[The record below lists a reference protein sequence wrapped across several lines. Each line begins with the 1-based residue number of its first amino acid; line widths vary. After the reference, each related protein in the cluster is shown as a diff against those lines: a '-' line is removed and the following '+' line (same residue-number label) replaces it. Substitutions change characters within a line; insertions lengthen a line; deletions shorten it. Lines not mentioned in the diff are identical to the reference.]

1 MVRQNQ
7 YSGNIA
13 QFKGPTDAIH
23 AALNYA
29 NQGMVEIAEKI
40 CLDIIQVNKNYH
52 PAYHLLGQ
60 LAFQQ
65 GQDAKAEKMLQ
76 NAISLD
82 ENRAIYHRDLA
93 EIIFFRG
100 NPNNALHSINR
111 SLKLNLNDPKSH
123 YIAALALS
131 TLGESIKAI
140 EAYKTAI
147 KLNPGFGAAYN
158 NLGTQLEAIGHP
170 DQAKDA
176 YIQAIKINPNNS
188 EAHNNLAVVL
198 IANGD
203 IINAK
208 KHLETA
214 IRIKPANIEAHH
226 NLSPLKKYKSDD
238 EHIKQMEKIVPDAKR
253 LSTENQA
260 RLYFTL
266 GKAYSDLEK
275 FDTAFEYFKYGNKI
289 KRASFH
295 YDEKA
300 VFKLME
306 KIKNV
311 FSASFVNTFK
321 KAPNDDQ
328 TAVFIVGM
336 PRSGSTLIEQI
347 LSSHSN
353 IHAGG
358 ELTILAEIIKE
369 KINNFPWEIEKI
381 AEDDLLDIGKD
392 YLGKLKALN
401 PNAKRIVNKLPANF
415 HYVGLIAKILP
426 GARIINTKRNPMDCC
441 FSNYTRLFQQLLPFV
456 YDLGEL
462 GRYYNRYQ
470 DLIEHWHKVLPKQ
483 MLIDVQY
490 EDVVDN
496 LEHEARKLIKFIGL
510 EWQDQCL
517 NFYQNKRSVHTA
529 SADQVRK
536 PIYNT
541 AIEKWRPYEKYLN
554 PLIEAL
560 KAPEL

>member
-7 YSGNIA
+7 YPGNIA
-13 QFKGPTDAIH
+13 QTKGPAEAIH
-23 AALNYA
+23 IALNYA

-40 CLDIIQVNKNYH
+40 CLDIIKNNKNYH

-60 LAFQQ
+60 FAFQQ
-65 GQDAKAEKMLQ
+65 GHDEKAEKMLLK
-76 NAISLD
+76 ATSLD
-82 ENRAIYHRDLA
+82 DNRAVYHRDLA
-93 EIIFFRG
+93 EIIYFRG
-100 NPNNALHSINR
+100 KPKNALRSIDR
-111 SLKLNLNDPKSH
+111 SLRLNFNDPKSH
-123 YIAALALS
+123 YIAALTLS
-131 TLGESIKAI
+131 ALGENLKAI

-147 KLNPGFGAAYN
+147 KLYPGFGAAYN
-158 NLGTQLEAIGHP
+158 NLGTQLEATGHP

-188 EAHNNLAVVL
+188 EAHNNLAVLL

-203 IINAK
+203 INNAQ

-214 IRIKPANIEAHH
+214 IRLKPANIEAHH
-226 NLSPLKKYKSDD
+226 NLSPLKKYKIDD
-238 EHIKQMEKIVPDAKR
+238 EHIKQLEKIEPDAEK

-275 FDTAFEYFKYGNKI
+275 FDTAFKYFSYGNKI

-311 FSASFVNTFK
+311 FSASFVKTVK
-321 KAPNDDQ
+321 KASNHDQ

-347 LSSHSN
+347 LSSHSD

-381 AEDDLLDIGKD
+381 AEDELLDIGKD

-401 PNAKRIVNKLPANF
+401 PDAKRIVNKLPANF

-426 GARIINTKRNPMDCC
+426 GAHIINTRRNPLDCC
-441 FSNYTRLFQQLLPFV
+441 FSNYTRLFQQLMPFV
-456 YDLGEL
+456 YDLDEL

-470 DLIEHWHKVLPKQ
+470 DLMNHWHQVLPKH
-483 MLIDVQY
+483 MLIDVSY
-490 EDVVDN
+490 EDIVVN
-496 LEHEARKLIKFIGL
+496 IEKEARNLIKFIGL
-510 EWQDQCL
+510 EWQEQCL
-517 NFYQNKRSVHTA
+517 DFYQNKRTVHTA

-536 PIYNT
+536 PIYTT
-541 AIEKWRPYEKYLN
+541 AIEKWRPYEKHLT
-554 PLIEAL
+554 PLIDVL
-560 KAPEL
+560 NKPDL